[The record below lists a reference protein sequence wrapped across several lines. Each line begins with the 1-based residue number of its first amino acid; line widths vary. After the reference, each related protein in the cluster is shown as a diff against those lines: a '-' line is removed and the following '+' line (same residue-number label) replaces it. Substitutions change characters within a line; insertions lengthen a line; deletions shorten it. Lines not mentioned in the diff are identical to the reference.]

1 MKSALE
7 ILMGTLGALYIGLLW
22 LSTAILLY
30 CAYLAFNDIQEA
42 IEIIVGVLIFFLP
55 VMLILKFSIKRLHQS
70 YKQADN

>member
-1 MKSALE
+1 
-7 ILMGTLGALYIGLLW
+7 
-22 LSTAILLY
+22 
-30 CAYLAFNDIQEA
+30 NDIQEA